1 MNREGLCNAGLHVE
15 WGVRRATA
23 DCCCREHPRGRGE
36 GPLARPDVLL
46 ERVVTTRAPRRQ
58 SASSKA
64 ASKPRRREYAY
75 DYFISY
81 SSPNLKD
88 AEFVERVLRGR
99 KHRVWV
105 QVYDSRMSENIDR
118 NITEAL
124 LKSRHFIALLSSH
137 YTKSQWAMNE
147 IHWFYDQRKDRG
159 ADQRHLIILD
169 CEPILPDDE
178 IFKNIY
184 RGALYDKASEA
195 DRTAEVIRALKHDAA
210 KVREPLTTPF
220 VNVPD
225 PPNCFGRDQEIACIE
240 HYFFPDGAPDESA
253 AQATPPR
260 DNRRVLIQAGP
271 GFGKTT
277 LAAYFARRNRGYFAG
292 VWWIPSQ
299 DPATLLAAVVAI
311 APPKKAGSPTPELGR
326 RVLSRYFQD
335 TTAPFL
341 LVFDNVG
348 APSEDAGLADGAI
361 GAGAPRTGTE
371 RLVVQLAASLGTN
384 IRVLMTS
391 RRPGWDAGAELIEI
405 KGLGPNAAADFLMR
419 RSGFDDEEG
428 SLRLAADLG
437 GLPLALD
444 HAGAYCA
451 RSGRSFDE
459 YRKHLLQLIKRAPPG
474 VEYDTAVFATTT
486 TSLEYARKICPEA
499 NAVTRLADFLSY
511 CSADRIPRALCL
523 HALDDDDGL
532 LTDEAIGA
540 LRDVGLLNEVEA
552 YHDEA
557 AVGVHRLVQRII
569 RVETDASGRSNA
581 VVSRLMPFLCEQLA
595 GEPEGASPDKTL
607 RVRKYLPHLFQSL
620 PHLDAPDFRGTQ
632 AGDLLDQVA
641 KLVVLSLEKE
651 ALAGGADD
659 SIPEHLPRLL
669 GCFYEVD
676 PLAEPLEFLL
686 TRAAGR
692 KQAWEAFRDACLNEG
707 NYVLRFALST
717 ALADAIEKP
726 GSGYSIKEAAALV
739 EKPQTL
745 NHFELGGYTLKSYYS
760 NRVDETPDPR
770 LLRRL
775 AEHPCY
781 PGRSIL
787 GDLMLNLVYQGKT
800 PTALLPP
807 AEGENLRFWAPEW
820 DFIAYDVNA
829 IIAAEYINRRGRPS
843 TKDRA
848 KVQEEFDYRQD
859 LDAQRDALLGELK
872 HAPRILKIVDDYY
885 RIGVDLKPMADRDDA
900 FAALRQDRLVTPV
913 LRLFFGHPLWSVAEA
928 AANVIARLYSG
939 ACEAEDDGARD
950 DYHGAIVELLAP
962 DLPWRVRF
970 GALEAAFQIRLHE
983 TPKMKTFADGV
994 RAFYNDPSSKL
1005 RGLCAENLLSVMLN
1019 ANNEHRLKLEATFER
1034 EMRFWLK
1041 DEDCWVLEHVHRYF
1055 NALARRDKDAF
1066 GKTMAGALVADA
1078 SALCEGLDT
1087 WWQADRETFLS
1098 HIEERKRTLRGSTSA
1113 DAESGRRV
1121 A

>member
-1 MNREGLCNAGLHVE
+1 MTKRSG
-15 WGVRRATA
+15 
-23 DCCCREHPRGRGE
+23 PRDG
-36 GPLARPDVLL
+36 
-46 ERVVTTRAPRRQ
+46 
-58 SASSKA
+58 ASSKPA
-64 ASKPRRREYAY
+64 PRSRRYAY

-88 AEFVERVLRGR
+88 AEFVESILRGR
-99 KHRVWV
+99 KQRVWV
-105 QVYDSRMSENIDR
+105 QVYDSRMSEDIAKNIS
-118 NITEAL
+118 EAL
-124 LKSRHFIALLSSH
+124 GTSRHFIALLSSH
-137 YTKSQWAMNE
+137 YVNSQWAMNE
-147 IHWFYDQRKDRG
+147 IHWFDDHRKNPG
-159 ADQRHLIILD
+159 ADQRDLVILD
-169 CEPILPDDE
+169 CEPILPADT
-178 IFKNIY
+178 IFRDNY
-184 RGALYDKASEA
+184 RGALHDKASEA
-195 DRTAEVIRALKHDAA
+195 DRTAEVIRALKHGAA
-210 KVREPLTTPF
+210 KDREPLNEPF

-225 PPNCFGRDQEIACIE
+225 PPNCFGRDQEIASIE
-240 HYFFPDGAPDESA
+240 RYFFPDGAGDASA
-253 AQATPPR
+253 AQATPPL

-277 LAAYFARRNRGYFAG
+277 LAASFARVRQDYFAG
-292 VWWIPSQ
+292 VWWLPSQ

-311 APPKKAGSPTPELGR
+311 NPPKKAGSPTPELGR
-326 RVLSRYFQD
+326 RVLSNYFDD
-335 TTAPFL
+335 TTAPYL

-348 APSEDAGLADGAI
+348 TPSEDAGRTDGAI
-361 GAGAPRTGTE
+361 GAGAPQAGTE

-384 IRVLMTS
+384 VRVLMTS
-391 RRPGWDAGAELIEI
+391 RRPGWDDGAELIEI
-405 KGLGPNAAADFLMR
+405 KGLSPEPAGEFLRNRANRPADE
-419 RSGFDDEEG
+419 DG

-451 RSGRSFDE
+451 RSGRSFDD
-459 YRKHLLQLIKRAPPG
+459 YRKDLTQLIKRAPPG

-523 HALDDDDGL
+523 RALDDDGM
-532 LTDEAIGA
+532 LTDDAIGA
-540 LRDVGLLNEVEA
+540 LRDVGLLNAAEA
-552 YHDEA
+552 YPDEGA
-557 AVGVHRLVQRII
+557 IGVHRLVQTII
-569 RVETDASGRSNA
+569 RNETDAAGRSNA
-581 VVSRLMPFLCEQLA
+581 VISRLMPFLCEQLV
-595 GEPEGASPDKTL
+595 GEDGGPSRDKAL
-607 RVRKYLPHLFQSL
+607 RVRKYLPHLFQAL

-632 AGDLLDQVA
+632 AGDLLDHVA
-641 KLVVLSLEKE
+641 KLVVLSLKQE
-651 ALAGGADD
+651 ALASGADD

-692 KQAWEAFRDACLNEG
+692 KQAWEAFRDACLKEG

-717 ALADAIEKP
+717 ALAKAIEKP

-739 EKPQTL
+739 ERPQTL

-787 GDLMLNLVYQGKT
+787 GDLMLNLVYQKKT

-807 AEGENLRFWAPEW
+807 TDGENRRFWAPVW

-829 IIAAEYINRRGRPS
+829 IIAAEHVNRQGQPS
-843 TKDRA
+843 TRDRA
-848 KVQEEFDYRQD
+848 QVQEEFDYLRSLDKQRGALLENPERLPGPIRTIVENYYSIGVDPTQMDGKDEVGAFKALTAEPD
-859 LDAQRDALLGELK
+859 LDAEPRWNRLLT
-872 HAPRILKIVDDYY
+872 R
-885 RIGVDLKPMADRDDA
+885 
-900 FAALRQDRLVTPV
+900 V
-913 LRLFFGHPLWSVAEA
+913 LCLFFGHPLWSVAEA
-928 AANVIARLYSG
+928 AANVIAGLYSA
-939 ACEAEDDGARD
+939 ACDANDDGARAD
-950 DYHGAIVELLAP
+950 CHGAIVELLAP
-962 DLPWRVRF
+962 GLPWRVRF
-970 GALEAAFQIRLHE
+970 GAVEAAFQIRLHE

-1019 ANNEHRLKLEATFER
+1019 ANNKNRLELEARFER
-1034 EMRFWLK
+1034 EIHFWLK

-1055 NALARRDKDAF
+1055 NALARRGTDAI
-1066 GKTMAGALVADA
+1066 GKTMAAALVTDA
-1078 SALCEGLDT
+1078 SRLCEGLED
-1087 WWQADRETFLS
+1087 WWQADRERFLS
-1098 HIEERKRTLRGSTSA
+1098 HIETRKRTLRGPPSA
-1113 DAESGRRV
+1113 DAEGRRLV